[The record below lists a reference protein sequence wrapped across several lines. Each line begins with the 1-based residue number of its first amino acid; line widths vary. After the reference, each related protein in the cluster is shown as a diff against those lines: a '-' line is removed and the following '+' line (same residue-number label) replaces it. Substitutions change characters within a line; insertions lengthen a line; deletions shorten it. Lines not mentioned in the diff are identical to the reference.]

1 MAREDVDALVVS
13 GSEYT
18 GFDGAVTYMSGFN
31 IVHRYAYVLVPLE
44 GDPAIVFP
52 SEARY
57 VGFHDAA
64 WVDEKVFVD
73 RPGDWLRERCAG
85 ASRVGV
91 YGLDYVMNVRDYRAL
106 AEGDFE
112 IVPFDEAFDRDP
124 CGQERGGDGV
134 RSGGG
139 EHQRGRA
146 SGRCCAPT
154 SRGRRRPRSWRRRP
168 HASSSSAPGGTR

>member
-1 MAREDVDALVVS
+1 MSAEIEGRYRRVREEMAREDVDALVVS

-57 VGFHDAA
+57 VGFHGAA
-64 WVDEKVFVD
+64 WVDE
-73 RPGDWLRERCAG
+73 RASSTPPASWLRDRCAG

-106 AEGDFE
+106 A
-112 IVPFDEAFDRDP
+112 
-124 CGQERGGDGV
+124 GGDSRDRLV
-134 RSGGG
+134 R
-139 EHQRGRA
+139 RGLRPGPGRSRA
-146 SGRCCAPT
+146 RRRWSPSGR
-154 SRGRRRPRSWRRRP
+154 R
-168 HASSSSAPGGTR
+168 

>member
-1 MAREDVDALVVS
+1 MSAEIEGKYRRVREEMAHEDVDALVVS

-57 VGFHDAA
+57 VGFHDAS
-64 WVDEKVFVD
+64 WVDERVFVD
-73 RPGDWLRERCAG
+73 TPGAWLRDRCAG

-112 IVPFDEAFDRDP
+112 IVSFDDLMTAGSMAAAKSAGRVRMEGKDYVMAD
-124 CGQERGGDGV
+124 GDV
-134 RSGGG
+134 VEFRFNV
-139 EHQRGRA
+139 
-146 SGRCCAPT
+146 
-154 SRGRRRPRSWRRRP
+154 
-168 HASSSSAPGGTR
+168 